1 MKMEEDVSAEKLFFL
16 LKKISLTLTPQLEEH
31 LKTGDMSGVQVYF
44 LVYILRHH
52 PNGTY
57 LTELCREI
65 GAVEINAV
73 CADKETERKGIPLF
87 SGRSGG
93 SSEERKCSPQKD
105 CWKREA
111 HLSRRRIRWRRKSQ
125 CT

>member
-65 GAVEINAV
+65 GASKSTLSALIKKLRE
-73 CADKETERKGIPLF
+73 KG
-87 SGRSGG
+87 
-93 SSEERKCSPQKD
+93 
-105 CWKREA
+105 
-111 HLSRRRIRWRRKSQ
+111 
-125 CT
+125 